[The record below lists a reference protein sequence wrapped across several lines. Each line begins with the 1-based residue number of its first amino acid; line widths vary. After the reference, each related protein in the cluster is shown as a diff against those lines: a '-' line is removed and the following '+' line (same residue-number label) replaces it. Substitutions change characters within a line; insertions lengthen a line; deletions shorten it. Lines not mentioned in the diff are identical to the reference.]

1 MAYSLFGERP
11 VIAAWPLAVF
21 GVLARLVARKLKARR
36 NRIALTALLEFDEH
50 RLWDLGISRADLG
63 KALRSDAFDI
73 EAVRDRRR
81 SLDVWPPA

>member
-11 VIAAWPLAVF
+11 AVVASPIALF
-21 GVLARLVARKLKARR
+21 GVLARAMARKAKARR
-36 NRIALTALLEFDEH
+36 NRVALAALLEFDEH

-63 KALRSDAFDI
+63 NALRSEDFDI

-81 SLDVWPPA
+81 SLDAWPPA